1 MVIDVP
7 LLSPSGSWLAAA
19 FRVRPQRCC
28 RPGCRYGS
36 SEPVQALW
44 IIGAGTGVLVAA
56 VGTAVLV
63 GVDGTVVAVTVGGT
77 EVFVGVG
84 WIPKLPSMTGA

>member
-1 MVIDVP
+1 VVGGGFP
-7 LLSPSGSWLAAA
+7 RAAA
-19 FRVRPQRCC
+19 TLLPYRSPI
-28 RPGCRYGS
+28 
-36 SEPVQALW
+36 W